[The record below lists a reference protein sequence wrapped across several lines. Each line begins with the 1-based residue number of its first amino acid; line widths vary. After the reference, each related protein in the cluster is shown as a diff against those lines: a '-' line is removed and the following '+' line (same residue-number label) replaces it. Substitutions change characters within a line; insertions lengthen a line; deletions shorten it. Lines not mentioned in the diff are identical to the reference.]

1 MRLIWQYDMEMMNI
15 GVSDEIK
22 NVCGAECCD
31 GDGCIMGLNSIN
43 IDSSVSDVHPVP
55 SDVSINTSI
64 QSYFPSPSFDYF
76 KKNAVVPIAIS
87 LDRDGDKY
95 AFYEPCSILPL

>member
-1 MRLIWQYDMEMMNI
+1 MEVRNI
-15 GVSDEIK
+15 GVTDEIK

-64 QSYFPSPSFDYF
+64 HNYFPSPSFDYF
-76 KKNAVVPIAIS
+76 KKKMLLFP
-87 LDRDGDKY
+87 
-95 AFYEPCSILPL
+95 

>member
-1 MRLIWQYDMEMMNI
+1 MEMMNI
-15 GVSDEIK
+15 GVTHDIK
-22 NVCGAECCD
+22 NVYGAQCYD

-64 QSYFPSPSFDYF
+64 HNYFPSPSFDYF
-76 KKNAVVPIAIS
+76 KKMLLFP
-87 LDRDGDKY
+87 
-95 AFYEPCSILPL
+95 